1 MKNFTHHKHEGDALC
16 GTSAINLTTKQH
28 LVSCPKCLDLKPY
41 KVTMPERKVRTI
53 PEKKVRQK
61 QKSGRGSWNSG
72 ISNHSQELINAVY
85 IYWLNNNENSSTV
98 IGKLFNLTDIQVLEI
113 INNKLKRK

>member
-28 LVSCPKCLDLKPY
+28 LVSCPKCLELKPY

-85 IYWLNNNENSSTV
+85 IYWMNNNENSFST
-98 IGKLFNLTDIQVLEI
+98 IGKIFDLTEKQAEGI
-113 INNKLKRK
+113 INNQFRNR

>member
-28 LVSCPKCLDLKPY
+28 LVSCPKCLELKPY
-41 KVTMPERKVRTI
+41 KVTMPER
-53 PEKKVRQK
+53 KVRQK

-72 ISNHSQELINAVY
+72 ISNHSQELIDAVY

-113 INNKLKRK
+113 INNKLNRK

>member
-1 MKNFTHHKHEGDALC
+1 MKNFTHHKHQGDALC

-28 LVSCPKCLDLKPY
+28 LVSCPKCLELKPY
-41 KVTMPERKVRTI
+41 KVNMPVR
-53 PEKKVRQK
+53 KVRQK
-61 QKSGRGSWNSG
+61 QKNGRGSWNSG

-85 IYWLNNNENSSTV
+85 IYWLNNIQNSSTV
-98 IGKLFNLTDIQVLEI
+98 IGKLFDLTEVQVLEI

>member
-1 MKNFTHHKHEGDALC
+1 MKPNKYDANSVVPRKEPKAKYTLKRLNDGLTHTAYQVQYVEWNKDKTAKESHDDAQ
-16 GTSAINLTTKQH
+16 I
-28 LVSCPKCLDLKPY
+28 
-41 KVTMPERKVRTI
+41 
-53 PEKKVRQK
+53 
-61 QKSGRGSWNSG
+61 GRSWNSG

-98 IGKLFNLTDIQVLEI
+98 IGKLFDLTEVQVLEI

>member
-28 LVSCPKCLDLKPY
+28 LVSCPKCLELKPY

-61 QKSGRGSWNSG
+61 QKNGRGSWNSG
-72 ISNHSQELINAVY
+72 ICFHSQELVDAVY
-85 IYWLNNNENSSTV
+85 IYWLNNTENSSTV

-113 INNKLKRK
+113 INNKLKKR